1 MYESRM
7 SPGFRIFAIIT
18 SEILMAKILIIED
31 DLTFS
36 QILEGFLTKH
46 GHEPVAVND
55 VKKSLKL
62 TAEQNFD
69 LFLIDYRLPD
79 GTGLDVLSHLRGLGM
94 TQPVII
100 MTSFNDVRTAVKSI
114 QLGAF
119 DYITKPV
126 NPDELLMII
135 NNALGKKEKP
145 ATSNSIEHADAIKG
159 KSTIADKLYEHINL
173 VAPTDMSV
181 IIQGETGTGKEYAAR
196 ALHMHSKRKDK
207 PFIAIDCGALSKELA
222 ASELFG
228 HAKGAFTGAL
238 NDKKGQFEA
247 ANGGTLFLDEVGNL
261 SYEVQV
267 KMLRALQERTIQ
279 PLGSTKNIK
288 VDVRIITAT
297 NDDLKNSVSNGDFR
311 EDLYHRLNEFKIQ
324 LPPLRE
330 RGKDVELF
338 INHFIKLSNEEL
350 NRNVQHLSPAT
361 KDLLLQYDWPGNL
374 RELKNV
380 IKRMVLL
387 TPNETAEIESLP
399 EEMIISINQVPKHQG
414 SDLKAINEVNEKM
427 LIMETLVKVKYN
439 KSKAA
444 KLLNI
449 DRKTLYSKME
459 RYEIE

>member
-1 MYESRM
+1 
-7 SPGFRIFAIIT
+7 
-18 SEILMAKILIIED
+18 MAKILIIED
-31 DLTFS
+31 DSTFS
-36 QILEGFLTKH
+36 QLLEGFLTKH
-46 GHEPVAVND
+46 GHQPEVVND

-62 TAEQNFD
+62 LDQKNFD
-69 LFLIDYRLPD
+69 LLLIDYRLPD
-79 GTGLDVLSHLRGLGM
+79 GTGLDVLSYVLQKSA
-94 TQPVII
+94 TQPTVI
-100 MTSFNDVRTAVKSI
+100 MTSFNDVRTAVKSM

-135 NNALGKKEKP
+135 KNALGKKASP
-145 ATSNSIEHADAIKG
+145 VAITSSVEHSDAIKG
-159 KSTIADKLYEHINL
+159 KSEIADKLYAHIGL

-181 IIQGETGTGKEYAAR
+181 IIQGESGTGKEYAAR
-196 ALHMHSKRKDK
+196 TLHMQSKRSDK
-207 PFIAIDCGALSKELA
+207 PFVAIDCGALSKDLA

-247 ANGGTLFLDEVGNL
+247 ADGGTLFLDEVGNL

-267 KMLRALQERTIQ
+267 KMLRALQERVIQ
-279 PLGSTKNIK
+279 PLGSTKTIK

-297 NDDLKNSVSNGDFR
+297 NDDLKASVLNGSFR

-324 LPPLRE
+324 LPALRE
-330 RGKDVELF
+330 RGKDIELF
-338 INHFIKLSNEEL
+338 INHFVSISNAEL
-350 NRNVQHLSPAT
+350 NRNVKTISAEA
-361 KDLLLQYDWPGNL
+361 KELLLKYDWPGNL

-387 TPNETAEIESLP
+387 SPTETAEVDSLP
-399 EEMIISINQVPKHQG
+399 EEMFISINQLPKPNT
-414 SDLKAINEVNEKM
+414 SDLKAINEINEKA
-427 LIMETLVKVKYN
+427 LIMETLAKVKYN

-449 DRKTLYSKME
+449 DRKTLYSKMD
-459 RYEIE
+459 RYDID

>member
-1 MYESRM
+1 
-7 SPGFRIFAIIT
+7 
-18 SEILMAKILIIED
+18 MAKLLIIED

-46 GHEPVAVND
+46 EHHVQVAHD
-55 VKKSLKL
+55 VRKSLL
-62 TAEQNFD
+62 LLDQEVFD
-69 LFLIDYRLPD
+69 LLLIDYRLPD
-79 GTGLDVLSHLRGLGM
+79 GTGLDILSHLREKGLQ
-94 TQPVII
+94 QPVII
-100 MTSFNDVRTAVKSI
+100 MTSFNDVKTAVKSI

-126 NPDELLMII
+126 NPDELVMII
-135 NNALGKKEKP
+135 SSALGKKEQNVPQK
-145 ATSNSIEHADAIKG
+145 SIEHADAIKG
-159 KSTIADKLYEHINL
+159 KSAIADKLYEHINL

-181 IIQGETGTGKEYAAR
+181 IIQGESGTGKEYAAR
-196 ALHMHSKRKDK
+196 TLHTQSKRNDK
-207 PFIAIDCGALSKELA
+207 PFIAVDCGALSKELA

-228 HAKGAFTGAL
+228 HAKGAFTGAI
-238 NDKKGQFEA
+238 NDKKGQFEV

-267 KMLRALQERTIQ
+267 KLLRALQERIIQ
-279 PLGSTKNIK
+279 PIGSIKTVK

-297 NDDLKNSVSNGDFR
+297 NDDLKASVANGSFR

-324 LPPLRE
+324 LPALRD
-330 RGKDVELF
+330 RGKDLELF
-338 INHFIKLSNEEL
+338 ITHFIKLSNTEL
-350 NRNVQHLSPAT
+350 SRNVTSISQQAR
-361 KDLLLQYDWPGNL
+361 DLLLRYDWPGNL

-387 TPNETAEIESLP
+387 TPDKTAEVDSLP
-399 EEMIISINQVPKHQG
+399 EEMIIAINQSPRPSG
-414 SDLKAINEVNEKM
+414 SDLKAINETNEKA
-427 LIMETLVKVKYN
+427 IIIETLVKVKYN

>member
-1 MYESRM
+1 M
-7 SPGFRIFAIIT
+7 I
-18 SEILMAKILIIED
+18 KILIIED

-36 QILEGFLTKH
+36 QILEGFLTRHKH
-46 GHEPVAVND
+46 EVVATHE
-55 VKKSLKL
+55 VKKSLVL
-62 TAEQNFD
+62 LDQQRFD
-69 LFLIDYRLPD
+69 LLLIDYRLPD
-79 GTGLDVLSHLRGLGM
+79 GTGLDVLSHLREKGLF
-94 TQPVII
+94 QPVII

-135 NNALGKKEKP
+135 NNAIKPKEVQPDK
-145 ATSNSIEHADAIKG
+145 SVEHTDAIKG
-159 KSTIADKLYEHINL
+159 KSATADKLYEHINL

-181 IIQGETGTGKEYAAR
+181 IIQGESGTGKEYAAR
-196 ALHMHSKRKDK
+196 ALHSQSKRNKK
-207 PFIAIDCGALSKELA
+207 PFVAVDCGALSKDLA

-228 HAKGAFTGAL
+228 HVKGAFTGAIS
-238 NDKKGQFEA
+238 DKKGQFELA
-247 ANGGTLFLDEVGNL
+247 DGGTLFLDEVGNL

-267 KMLRALQERTIQ
+267 KLLRALQERIIQ
-279 PLGSTKNIK
+279 PVGGVKTIK

-297 NDDLKNSVSNGDFR
+297 NDDLKASVANGVFR

-324 LPPLRE
+324 LPALRD
-330 RGKDVELF
+330 RGKDLELF
-338 INHFIKLSNEEL
+338 IAHFIKMSNQEL
-350 NRNVQHLSPAT
+350 ERKVRNISTAARE
-361 KDLLLQYDWPGNL
+361 LLLQYDWPGNL

-387 TPNETAEIESLP
+387 TQGETAEVDSLP
-399 EEMIISINQVPKHQG
+399 EEMILAINQAPRFTG
-414 SDLKAINEVNEKM
+414 SDLKAINETNEKAM
-427 LIMETLVKVKYN
+427 IIETLMKVKYN

-459 RYEIE
+459 RYEID

>member
-1 MYESRM
+1 M
-7 SPGFRIFAIIT
+7 SSGFCIFARIT
-18 SEILMAKILIIED
+18 SEIPMAKILIIED

-36 QILEGFLTKH
+36 QLLEGFLTKH
-46 GHEPVAVND
+46 GHEPTPVND
-55 VKKSLKL
+55 VKKSFKII
-62 TAEQNFD
+62 AQQHFD
-69 LFLIDYRLPD
+69 LLLVDYRLPD
-79 GTGLDVLSHLRGLGM
+79 GTGLDVLTHVRDKGLIN
-94 TQPVII
+94 PVII

-114 QLGAF
+114 QMGAS
-119 DYITKPV
+119 DYITKPI

-135 NNALGKKEKP
+135 NNALGKKDTP
-145 ATSNSIEHADAIKG
+145 VQSSSIEHADAIKG
-159 KSTIADKLYEHINL
+159 KSSIADKLYEHINL

-181 IIQGETGTGKEYAAR
+181 IIQGESGTGKEYAAR
-196 ALHMHSKRKDK
+196 ALHMQSKRKDK
-207 PFIAIDCGALSKELA
+207 PFVAIDCGALSKDLA

-267 KMLRALQERTIQ
+267 KMLRALQERVIQ
-279 PLGSTKNIK
+279 PLGSTKTVK

-297 NDDLKNSVSNGDFR
+297 NDDLKTSVSNGTFR
-311 EDLYHRLNEFKIQ
+311 EDLYHRINEFKIQ
-324 LPPLRE
+324 LPALRD
-330 RGKDVELF
+330 RGKDIELF
-338 INHFIKLSNEEL
+338 INHFIRLSNAEL
-350 NRNVQHLSPAT
+350 QRDVQHLSQQA

-387 TPNETAEIESLP
+387 TPNDTAEVDSLP
-399 EEMIISINQVPKHQG
+399 EEMIISINQIPKPVG

-427 LIMETLVKVKYN
+427 LIIETLVKVKYN